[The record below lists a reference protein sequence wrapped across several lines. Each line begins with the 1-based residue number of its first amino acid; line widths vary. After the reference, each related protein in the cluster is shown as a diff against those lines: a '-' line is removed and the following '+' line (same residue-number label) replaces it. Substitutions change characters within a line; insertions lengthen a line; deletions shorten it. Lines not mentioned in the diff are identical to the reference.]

1 MLNIH
6 RDTNKWIN
14 RVLQTIIIGYLFWQ
28 LSSVGWVEVIQH
40 MPSNPA
46 FYLLQVGIYL
56 ALPVS
61 ELFIYKKPWNFT
73 FKQSIPVFIYKKIFN
88 SDVITYS
95 GEVYLYYWAKNK
107 LQLPSKQIMQVI
119 RDNNILST
127 ISSTLIAILL
137 IGVFLTFGHISI
149 NEVIGVEGT
158 FWLPWIMLS
167 LFIVGLLAYKY
178 REKWFAMSRNQ
189 ALYITYVHTSRLLL
203 VHALEMLQWI
213 IAIVAVPFTHWF
225 TLMAAKIATSRIPLL
240 PNKDLL
246 FTSIVIGLS
255 GTFGIP
261 QAQLASMLLVS
272 AVFNKVLNL
281 VFVTILNTIPE
292 LKPVDSSLLLESEQ
306 ALEVIPTTTTDK
318 RSLIPDP

>member
-6 RDTNKWIN
+6 QDKSKWIN
-14 RVLQTIIIGYLFWQ
+14 RVLQIIILGFLFWQ
-28 LSSVGWVEVIQH
+28 LSNVGWVEVIQH
-40 MPSNPA
+40 LPSNPA

-56 ALPVS
+56 ALPIS
-61 ELFIYKKPWNFT
+61 ELFIYKKPWNFS

-107 LQLPSKQIMQVI
+107 LQLPGKQIMQVI

-127 ISSTLIAILL
+127 ISSTLIAIFL
-137 IGVFLTFGHISI
+137 IGVFLTFGHLSV
-149 NEVIGVEGT
+149 NDVIGVEGT
-158 FWLPWIMLS
+158 FWLPWILLS
-167 LFIVGLLAYKY
+167 VIIVGFIAYKY
-178 REKWFAMSRNQ
+178 RKKWFAMSRKQ

-213 IAIVAVPFTHWF
+213 IAIVAVPITHWF

-272 AVFNKVLNL
+272 AVLNKVLNL
-281 VFVTILNTIPE
+281 IFVTLLNTIPE
-292 LKPVDSSLLLESEQ
+292 LKPVDTSLLLASEQ
-306 ALEVIPTTTTDK
+306 ELESITISDNQ
-318 RSLIPDP
+318 